1 MELVGDRRTR
11 DRGSTPGGTGAGAG
25 QLLAA
30 PDKFRGTVS
39 AAEAAGA
46 MARGASSLGWST
58 RQIPLA
64 DGGEGLLEALG
75 SVADERCEVE
85 VEGPLGSPVTA
96 AWLRIG
102 TVAVV
107 EMAQASGLLL
117 AGGAEGND
125 PMRASTRGTGQ
136 LVLAA
141 ARSLT
146 DAHRSAPASVGDE
159 LPGGAAVGTVV
170 VGLGGSATTDGG
182 WGALSAIEEAGGL
195 GGVALVGA
203 CDVDVGFV
211 EAAPRFGPQKGA
223 DDIQV
228 GTLVERLDGLA
239 LAYRDGYGVDV
250 GSVAGAGAAGGLG
263 GAIVALG
270 GRLQSGFEVV
280 SELLG
285 FDEAL
290 RASRVVVTG
299 EGAFDETSLLGKVV
313 GSVLRAAS
321 SAGVPVVIIAGR
333 TSDGAVASAT
343 GSGATV
349 VSLTERFGRDRAL
362 GDTAGCIEEALVA
375 CLETGAFD

>member
-1 MELVGDRRTR
+1 
-11 DRGSTPGGTGAGAG
+11 
-25 QLLAA
+25 
-30 PDKFRGTVS
+30 
-39 AAEAAGA
+39 
-46 MARGASSLGWST
+46 MARGASSLGWFT
-58 RQIPLA
+58 RQLPLA

-75 SVADERCEVE
+75 SVGDEWCEIE
-85 VEGPLGSPVTA
+85 VEGPLGPPVSA
-96 AWLRIG
+96 SWLRIG

-125 PMRASTRGTGQ
+125 PLRASTRGTGQ
-136 LVLAA
+136 LVVAA
-141 ARSLT
+141 ARSLAR
-146 DAHRSAPASVGDE
+146 AHRSDTASGGDGRSGE
-159 LPGGAAVGTVV
+159 GGVGTVV

-195 GGVALVGA
+195 GGVSLVGA
-203 CDVDVGFV
+203 CDVDMGFV

-228 GTLVERLDGLA
+228 AALAERLDA
-239 LAYRDGYGVDV
+239 LARTYRHRYGVDV

-270 GRLQSGFEVV
+270 GRLRSGFEVV
-280 SELLG
+280 SELVG

-290 RASRVVVTG
+290 RSSRVVVTG

-313 GSVLRAAS
+313 GSVLGRAS
-321 SAGVPVVIIAGR
+321 SAGVPAVIIAGR
-333 TSDGAVASAT
+333 TSARAVASAT
-343 GSGATV
+343 GYGATV

-362 GDTAGCIEEALVA
+362 GDTARCIEEALVA
-375 CLETGAFD
+375 CLGTGAFD